1 MWARQSWHCLDP
13 RALKLF
19 PYGADSVS
27 LAALCSMVS
36 KWSVQVE
43 EGEVLSASSEQH
55 NSKRETEGLDL
66 GKENRKELS
75 VQESLKKAHA
85 GD

>member
-1 MWARQSWHCLDP
+1 
-13 RALKLF
+13 
-19 PYGADSVS
+19 
-27 LAALCSMVS
+27 
-36 KWSVQVE
+36 VE

-55 NSKRETEGLDL
+55 NSERETEGLDL